1 MKGQYSKNYK
11 AFRKEMEDDTKKWE
25 KILPCSQTEWNNFIK
40 MSALPTAKYR
50 FKAIPVK
57 FLSMTCF
64 TELEQTILQCVR
76 NHRRLHIAEA
86 LLRKHRDGGSTLQ
99 LETVLQSVMLAWKQ
113 ICTST
118 EQSAQ
123 KHTVIHGTGGQTTQ
137 RGKAATSANAA
148 ERTGH
153 ANKQTV
159 FLTP

>member
-1 MKGQYSKNYK
+1 
-11 AFRKEMEDDTKKWE
+11 
-25 KILPCSQTEWNNFIK
+25 

-64 TELEQTILQCVR
+64 TELEQTILQCIR

-99 LETVLQSVMLAWKQ
+99 LETVLQSDDAGMKTDMH
-113 ICTST
+113 IHRT
-118 EQSAQ
+118 ECPETHSYSRHRRPDYTARE
-123 KHTVIHGTGGQTTQ
+123 T
-137 RGKAATSANAA
+137 ATSANAA